1 MIGGPV
7 IEGPVRFSVLD
18 LSPIPSGSTAAQAL
32 QNTLDLARHAENL
45 GLHRYWLAE
54 HHNAG
59 SLASSSPEIL
69 IGAVASA
76 TTRIRVGSGGVML
89 PNHSPL
95 KVAETFRV
103 LVALHGDRIDLGVG
117 RAAGT
122 DPKTALALRQSRELL
137 GAERFPEQLD
147 ELMTFLT
154 REPDPGARFGP
165 IKAVPIGITPPP
177 IFLLGSGF
185 EGARLAARLGV
196 GYAYAHHIS
205 PEDHVAAMQA
215 YRSAFQPSRWS
226 SEPYAILATS
236 VLCAETDEEAEALR
250 RCVDL
255 QFIRFGQ
262 GLRDLPM
269 PSVEE
274 ARAYRFDPEEEAFR
288 ASSRERHVVGTPD
301 TVAEVLSKMAAATG
315 AAEVMATSNIHDH
328 EARKRSYTLVA
339 RALGISN
346 APASAGSV

>member
-1 MIGGPV
+1 
-7 IEGPVRFSVLD
+7 VRLSVLD
-18 LSPIPSGSTAAQAL
+18 LSPIPSASTAAQAL
-32 QNTLDLARHAENL
+32 KNTIDLARHAESI
-45 GLHRYWLAE
+45 GLLRYWLAE

-59 SLASSSPEIL
+59 SLASSSPEIM

-76 TTRIRVGSGGVML
+76 TSRIRVGSGGVML
-89 PNHSPL
+89 PNHAPL

-137 GAERFPEQLD
+137 GAAGFPEQLD
-147 ELMTFLT
+147 ELMTFLS
-154 REPDPGARFGP
+154 REPDPAARFGP
-165 IKAVPIGITPPP
+165 IKAVPIGVTPPP
-177 IFLLGSGF
+177 IFLLGSGL
-185 EGARLAARLGV
+185 EGAQVAARVGV

-205 PEDHVAAMQA
+205 PDDYVAAMHA
-215 YRSAFQPSRWS
+215 YREAFRPSRWA

-236 VLCAETDEEAEALR
+236 VLCAETEEEAEDLR
-250 RCVDL
+250 RCADL

-274 ARAYRFDPEEEAFR
+274 ARAYCFDAEEEVFR
-288 ASSRERHVVGTPD
+288 ASSRERHVIGTPAV
-301 TVAEVLSKMAAATG
+301 VAEVLSGMVERAG
-315 AAEVMATSNIHDH
+315 ADEVMATSNIHDH

-339 RALGISN
+339 KELGI
-346 APASAGSV
+346 GG

>member
-1 MIGGPV
+1 M
-7 IEGPVRFSVLD
+7 RLSVLD
-18 LSPIPSGSTAAQAL
+18 LSPIPSGATAARAL
-32 QNTLDLARHAENL
+32 RNTIDLARHAESI

-59 SLASSSPEIL
+59 SLASSSPEIM

-76 TTRIRVGSGGVML
+76 TSHIRVGSGGVML
-89 PNHSPL
+89 PNHAPL

-137 GAERFPEQLD
+137 GADGFPEQLD
-147 ELMTFLT
+147 ELMTFLS
-154 REPDPGARFGP
+154 REPDPAARFGP
-165 IKAVPIGITPPP
+165 IKAVPIGVTPPP
-177 IFLLGSGF
+177 IFLLGSGL
-185 EGARLAARLGV
+185 EGAQLAARVGV

-205 PEDHVAAMQA
+205 PDDYVAAMRA
-215 YRSAFQPSRWS
+215 YREAFRPSRWA
-226 SEPYAILATS
+226 SEPYAILAAS
-236 VLCAETDEEAEALR
+236 VLCAETDEEAEDLR

-274 ARAYRFDPEEEAFR
+274 ARAYRFDSEEEVFR
-288 ASSRERHVVGTPD
+288 ASSRERHVIGTPAM
-301 TVAEVLSKMAAATG
+301 VADVLSGMVERAG
-315 AAEVMATSNIHDH
+315 ADEVMATSNIHDH

-339 RALGISN
+339 KELGI
-346 APASAGSV
+346 GG

>member
-1 MIGGPV
+1 
-7 IEGPVRFSVLD
+7 VRLSVLD
-18 LSPIPSGSTAAQAL
+18 LSPIPSGSTAADAL
-32 QNTLDLARHAENL
+32 RNTIDLARHAEAI

-59 SLASSSPEIL
+59 SLASSSPEIM

-76 TTRIRVGSGGVML
+76 TSRIRVGSGGVML

-137 GAERFPEQLD
+137 GAEAFPEQLD
-147 ELMTFLT
+147 ELMTFLA
-154 REPDPGARFGP
+154 REPDPAARFGP
-165 IKAVPIGITPPP
+165 IKAVPIGVTPPP
-177 IFLLGSGF
+177 IFLLGSGL
-185 EGARLAARLGV
+185 EGAGLAARLGV
-196 GYAYAHHIS
+196 GFAFAHHIS
-205 PEDHVAAMQA
+205 PENHVAAMRA
-215 YRSAFQPSRWS
+215 YREAFRPSRWS

-236 VLCAETDEEAEALR
+236 ILCAETEGEVEDLLR
-250 RCVDL
+250 CADL
-255 QFIRFGQ
+255 QLVRFGQ

-274 ARAYRFDPEEEAFR
+274 ARAHRFDSEEEVFR
-288 ASSRERHVVGTPD
+288 TASRGRHVAGTPAKVK
-301 TVAEVLSKMAAATG
+301 VALSRMIAETG
-315 AAEVMATSNIHDH
+315 ADEVMATSNIHDH

-339 RALGISN
+339 RTFGI
-346 APASAGSV
+346 GE